1 MSEKINITFL
11 GTGTSQGVPVIACSC
26 EVCISDDA
34 RDKRLRCSILIETEG
49 KTICVDSGPDFR
61 QQMLREK
68 VQDIDAVVY
77 THEHKDH
84 IAGTDDIR
92 AFNFKYNK
100 HMNLYA
106 DHLVK
111 KALHREFPYAFEE
124 NPYPG
129 VPLLNIVDIENEKF
143 EVEGVEFQPVLMQ
156 HFKLP
161 VFGYR
166 IGDFAY
172 CTDVNFIA
180 EEEKAKLKGLKVL
193 VLTALRREKHNS
205 HYNLEEALEIIAELK
220 PEQAYLTH
228 ISHLLGK
235 HSDVSLELPA
245 NVAIAHDGLKI
256 SI

>member
-1 MSEKINITFL
+1 MSEKIEITFL

-26 EVCISDDA
+26 EVCTSDDPK
-34 RDKRLRCSILIETEG
+34 DKRLRCSILVETAG
-49 KTICVDSGPDFR
+49 KTVCIDSGPDFR

-68 VQDIDAVVY
+68 VQNIDAVVY

-84 IAGTDDIR
+84 VAGADDIR

-106 DHLVK
+106 DERVK
-111 KALHREFPYAFEE
+111 LALQREFPYAFSE

-129 VPLLNIVDIENEKF
+129 VPLLNIVDIENKKF
-143 EVEGVEFQPVLMQ
+143 NAEGIEFTPILLM
-156 HFKLP
+156 HYKLP

-180 EEEKAKLKGLKVL
+180 EEEKKKLKGLKVL
-193 VLTALRREKHNS
+193 VLSALRKEKHNS
-205 HYNLEEALEIIAELK
+205 HFSLSEALEIIEELK
-220 PEQAYLTH
+220 PEKAYLTH
-228 ISHLLGK
+228 VSHLMGM
-235 HSDVSLELPA
+235 HREVSLELPDH
-245 NVAIAHDGLKI
+245 VFFAHDGLKI
-256 SI
+256 TI